1 MFAYEGEI
9 CRAVGTLSA
18 EVRVHEMQLSVAE
31 LIQFFFSVMT
41 CRQKQD
47 LCVTDTPFRE
57 QLFGGKCS
65 K

>member
-1 MFAYEGEI
+1 MPGCYQQRLE
-9 CRAVGTLSA
+9 CMR
-18 EVRVHEMQLSVAE
+18 VAE
-31 LIQFFFSVMT
+31 LIQSFFSVMT
-41 CRQKQD
+41 CRQKQV